1 MNYNA
6 YSFVMDF
13 ALMSILL
20 VVAQLLRA
28 KIKFLQNFY
37 IPSSVIGGVL
47 GLILGP
53 QVLNWIPWS
62 AKIGSYAYLLV
73 CILFA
78 GLYIGNKEKVSP
90 KTIFKN
96 V

>member
-37 IPSSVIGGVL
+37 IPSSVIGGARPDFRAAGAELDSVERQDR
-47 GLILGP
+47 I
-53 QVLNWIPWS
+53 
-62 AKIGSYAYLLV
+62 V
-73 CILFA
+73 CVDIDH
-78 GLYIGNKEKVSP
+78 
-90 KTIFKN
+90 
-96 V
+96 